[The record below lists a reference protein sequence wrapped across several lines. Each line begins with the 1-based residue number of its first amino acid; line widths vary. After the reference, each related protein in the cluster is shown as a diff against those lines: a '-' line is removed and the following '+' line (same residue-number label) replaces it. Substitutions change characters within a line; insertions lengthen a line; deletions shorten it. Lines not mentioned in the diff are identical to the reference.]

1 MLFLGFNWSSLFREL
16 TLVDLAGSERLDD
29 SVKTSTNNET
39 EKINSSL
46 LEFGKVF
53 RSL

>member
-1 MLFLGFNWSSLFREL
+1 MLFLGLNWSSLFREL
-16 TLVDLAGSERLDD
+16 TLVDLASSERLDD

-46 LEFGKVF
+46 
-53 RSL
+53 